1 MEGTEQSS
9 SNAPSYLTKVPIAE
23 LSPSLER
30 PADKSILATV
40 ILVWPYSSATKSLSL
55 LLAEPDCR
63 LRHSRGQIKVIFHGH
78 VAEKVA
84 ESHVGIGDSVC
95 LGLNGSKFTGNEVVQ
110 QSPGRS
116 IAWDAHFESNV
127 CLEVFPTLAYLP
139 CFKSAAIDQKARIG
153 PPTIPRSGVSNRG
166 ARDTRDDAAGS

>member
-9 SNAPSYLTKVPIAE
+9 SNALSYLTKVPIAE

-40 ILVWPYSSATKSLSL
+40 ILVWPYSSATMSLSL
-55 LLAEPDCR
+55 MLAEPDCR
-63 LRHSRGQIKVIFHGH
+63 LRHSRGQIKVTFHGY

-84 ESHVGIGDSVC
+84 ESHVGIGDSIS
-95 LGLNGSKFTGNEVVQ
+95 LGLDGSKFTGNKVAQ

-127 CLEVFPTLAYLP
+127 CLEVFPALVCLK
-139 CFKSAAIDQKARIG
+139 CFKSAALNQKARIG
-153 PPTIPRSGVSNRG
+153 PPTIPKSGVNNRG
-166 ARDTRDDAAGS
+166 ARDTRDGAAGS